1 MLLEFTLS
9 SQARMPNW
17 LLLRQLY
24 SGGDS
29 GAALSG
35 NVVVQ
40 ALPTVQRSFGAWMQ
54 QLTLLHTLV
63 MLCLY
68 LSLVFGIAVWL
79 PNHRLVASHIPL
91 STVCIGTLLK

>member
-1 MLLEFTLS
+1 MLAEFTLS

-29 GAALSG
+29 GATLSG

-40 ALPTVQRSFGAWMQ
+40 AVPTVQRSFGVLMQ
-54 QLTLLHTLV
+54 LLTLLHTLV
-63 MLCLY
+63 MLCMY

-79 PNHRLVASHIPL
+79 HDHRLVVRH
-91 STVCIGTLLK
+91 TFH